1 MSEKGIINQYYVI
14 NNDSRD
20 NLEDINEEHF
30 LLFDRW
36 IEGEQANNQSN
47 ADESERMDLF
57 KYKGQAMMFE
67 FDGNDE
73 NKFKDNMKK
82 AYENSIYC
90 QPIKNPTAMG
100 LALNNGIKEEIAIP
114 IIEDVVGAFP
124 NDHVTPTQVSNMV
137 MIAGLEK
144 NERIKNDIV
153 KIANEKAKK
162 INQKDETKEEE
173 VSMSDINT
181 KTTTSK
187 NTNIDDDMDTMSIKD
202 IWDMFK

>member
-1 MSEKGIINQYYVI
+1 
-14 NNDSRD
+14 
-20 NLEDINEEHF
+20 
-30 LLFDRW
+30 
-36 IEGEQANNQSN
+36 
-47 ADESERMDLF
+47 
-57 KYKGQAMMFE
+57 
-67 FDGNDE
+67 
-73 NKFKDNMKK
+73 
-82 AYENSIYC
+82 
-90 QPIKNPTAMG
+90 
-100 LALNNGIKEEIAIP
+100 
-114 IIEDVVGAFP
+114 
-124 NDHVTPTQVSNMV
+124 VTPTQVSNMV